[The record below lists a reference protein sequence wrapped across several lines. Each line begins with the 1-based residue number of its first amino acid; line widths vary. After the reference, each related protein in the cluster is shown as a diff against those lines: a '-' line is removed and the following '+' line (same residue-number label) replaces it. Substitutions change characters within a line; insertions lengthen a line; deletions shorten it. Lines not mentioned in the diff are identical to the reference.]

1 MVTAAAGNEYTQ
13 KVAELGSEPRTQLVP
28 CSLPPPG
35 GLRKVLRNILTVDHF
50 LGVQVRQGM
59 C

>member
-13 KVAELGSEPRTQLVP
+13 LVAELGSEPRTQPAP
-28 CSLPPPG
+28 CSLPPAG
-35 GLRKVLRNILTVDHF
+35 GLRKVLRNIPTVDHF

>member
-1 MVTAAAGNEYTQ
+1 MVTAAAGSEYTQ

-28 CSLPPPG
+28 RSLPPAG
-35 GLRKVLRNILTVDHF
+35 ELRKVLRNIPPVDHF